1 MISDSGIAGEVEEYE
16 QWAERRAMNWI
27 DRSREVF
34 SSKEAILYLTQPASM
49 SQPKLRWL
57 SSS

>member
-34 SSKEAILYLTQPASM
+34 SGN
-49 SQPKLRWL
+49 
-57 SSS
+57 